1 MPGDQLETSFN
12 FDREYKRISVKHR
25 SYGLVYNIKEGKIIM
40 NEKTVSGIEIKTI
53 ALVGLMTA
61 LICVL
66 GPLSIPLPFS
76 PVPISLTNLAIYFTI
91 YVIGMKRGT
100 LSYLIYLLIGLVG
113 LPVFSA
119 FTGGPGKL
127 LGPTGGYLIG
137 FIFMALICGFFIDKW
152 PTKLYL
158 HFIGMVLGTAV
169 CYLFGTVW
177 LAYQAGM
184 SFYAALAAGVIPF
197 LPGDLAK
204 IIIAMLLGPQVSK
217 KLKAA
222 GLN

>member
-1 MPGDQLETSFN
+1 
-12 FDREYKRISVKHR
+12 
-25 SYGLVYNIKEGKIIM
+25 M
-40 NEKTVSGIEIKTI
+40 NEKTSSGIQIKTI
-53 ALVGLMTA
+53 AIVGLMTA

-91 YVIGMKRGT
+91 YVIGTKRGT
-100 LSYLIYLLIGLVG
+100 LSYLIYLLIGFAG

-137 FIFMALICGFFIDKW
+137 FIFMALICGFFIEKW
-152 PTKLYL
+152 PVKLYL
-158 HFIGMVLGTAV
+158 HFAGMVIGTAV
-169 CYLFGTVW
+169 CYVFGTVW

-184 SFYAALAAGVIPF
+184 SFSAALAAGVIPF
-197 LPGDLAK
+197 IPGDLAK
-204 IIIAMLLGPQVSK
+204 IVIAMLLGPQINK
-217 KLKAA
+217 KLRAF